1 MDEPTPPEQ
10 VAGEGADAADRVA
23 DGLVAD
29 WVVTLFRPF
38 PTAGDLERLTAA
50 VAAALRAACQ
60 DADARVA
67 ALARVVDQAAR
78 EIHAGRHEGL
88 FPECPQPPCPA
99 LREAVRRAQSA

>member
-67 ALARVVDQAAR
+67 AVARAVDQAAR